1 MYWELSLDYF
11 NMKNLKDS
19 QTSFVF
25 PYMPVHPYEL

>member
-11 NMKNLKDS
+11 KMKNLKDS